1 MTAAVAGSGTGRRGT
16 VGTPAPRVG
25 GIERVTGAQ
34 QFLADVRLEG
44 MLHVKLVTLDCAR
57 ARIISVDTS
66 GALEVPGVACVVTA
80 QDLPHP
86 MPRFGPA
93 FADRPV
99 LAVGE
104 TKYHGEAVAAVAGTT
119 RDAAEA
125 GAALIRVEHEVLPSV
140 LTVAAALGP
149 LAPLVQEPALRPGDP
164 LAGTNILRER
174 SYGWGDISAVRPDL
188 VLENDYTFP
197 MVTHFAIEP
206 HGAIA
211 AADGDGLTLW
221 SPVQHLYLL
230 QRMMA
235 DLFKLPLWPPP
246 SPTRP
251 AS

>member
-1 MTAAVAGSGTGRRGT
+1 
-16 VGTPAPRVG
+16 
-25 GIERVTGAQ
+25 
-34 QFLADVRLEG
+34 
-44 MLHVKLVTLDCAR
+44 
-57 ARIISVDTS
+57 
-66 GALEVPGVACVVTA
+66 
-80 QDLPHP
+80 
-86 MPRFGPA
+86 
-93 FADRPV
+93 
-99 LAVGE
+99 
-104 TKYHGEAVAAVAGTT
+104 VAGTT

-221 SPVQHLYLL
+221 SPVQHPYLL

-235 DLFKLPLWPPP
+235 DLFQLPLTKVRVFAPDPGGGFGGKQNPKFEPLLAFLAMRTGRPCRLVLTLEETFQAVRRTAAQVRVPRRSWMAGRYDLVLCPACVCREL
-246 SPTRP
+246 SPLSLCGWRLRTV
-251 AS
+251 